1 MKVVNN
7 YALRTKRNLN
17 TIELISHGN
26 CSIRGGQLEQLEDQ
40 IIHLTRVLANLIDHC
55 NLTDTEIL
63 KITEC
68 DQLFSL
74 DVTQKNENQT

>member
-1 MKVVNN
+1 MKVINN
-7 YALRTKRNLN
+7 YALQTKYDLN
-17 TIELISHGN
+17 TIGLISHGN
-26 CSIRGGQLEQLEDQ
+26 ISIRGGQIEQLEDQ
-40 IIHLTRVLANLIDHC
+40 VIHLTRVLANLIDHC

-74 DVTQKNENQT
+74 DVTQK

>member
-1 MKVVNN
+1 MKVINN
-7 YALRTKRNLN
+7 YALQTKLDLN

-26 CSIRGGQLEQLEDQ
+26 YSIRGGQLEQLEDQ
-40 IIHLTRVLANLIDHC
+40 VIHLTRVLANLIDHC
-55 NLTDTEIL
+55 NLTNTEIL

-74 DVTQKNENQT
+74 DVTQK